1 MTTLLIDKMGAS
13 SREHVCFCLLVS
25 VICAVIYVGLS
36 HMAEG
41 RGFTSLQTLLPVF
54 DFMACMSAYI
64 RTIEIVTIA
73 PQLCLH
79 AADLQHPLVGPQ

>member
-1 MTTLLIDKMGAS
+1 
-13 SREHVCFCLLVS
+13 
-25 VICAVIYVGLS
+25 
-36 HMAEG
+36 MAEG
-41 RGFTSLQTLLPVF
+41 RGFTSLQTLLPAF
-54 DFMACMSAYI
+54 DFMACMSTYI